1 MFALSYHFVKMVA
14 IAFLSSI
21 LLQPIHCQEQQAAKI
36 DAFLSA
42 LNKFTEKYGGDG
54 QSSQQQASQ
63 SSLAVSVPA
72 LMDGSVTGSSLKDLA
87 KTDESQEKHV
97 GPTSLEE
104 FELQAFGKLA
114 AKAKAKNKG
123 MKRPAAA
130 ASATVPNQKAAPKA
144 KGKKATTVGSKNGW
158 KPACGVF
165 GCLRCRGNINGCDTC
180 WSPMFNG
187 KRFSSRKE
195 WATFMAQKAVQNKKK
210 KCQKKK

>member
-1 MFALSYHFVKMVA
+1 M
-14 IAFLSSI
+14 
-21 LLQPIHCQEQQAAKI
+21 LQPIHGQDQQTAKI

-42 LNKFTEKYGGDG
+42 LNKFTDKYGGDG

-63 SSLAVSVPA
+63 SSLPVSVPA

-114 AKAKAKNKG
+114 AKAKAKNTG

-130 ASATVPNQKAAPKA
+130 ASATVPNQKAAPKT

-158 KPACGVF
+158 KPASGVF